1 MAKEQQAPKFRRAP
15 PTVRREALI
24 EATLACLRKY
34 GHDGLSVR
42 RIGAE
47 AGVSPGLITH
57 HFPSVSALIAA
68 SYETLSMSLLHS
80 IEQHAREPDSSPR
93 ERLRRFYEAWF
104 APAQVDPG
112 LFNTWLVFWSMI
124 SHDAGVR
131 AVHDR
136 TYAAYRAALE
146 SSSASCS
153 GPRRRDSGCVRR
165 QSRSRRC
172 SMGCGRRPVSIRARS
187 SPPRRSP
194 SAKTGPTPCA
204 QAPCRAFSSSAGP
217 SRSAAGRAKCASRC
231 SAARMIPGAKRWF
244 GTRIRWRIFAF
255 LFGFGLIAYVQRT
268 GVTIA
273 AERMMPELH
282 LSQLQIGWIE
292 QAFVVGYCLFQLPS
306 GLFGQRFGAR
316 TAFTVFG
323 IVAFAA
329 MMATPAAP
337 EALSGPALFVV
348 LLGAQFVLGVA
359 QAGTFPVSNGVF
371 EAWFP
376 ARQWALVQGAQ
387 NMGLNLGAA
396 LTPPLVAVLMTAL
409 GWQQALA
416 WSALPAVLLVGLWA
430 WYARNTPREHPAVAA
445 AELAELGEVPQVTVA
460 DKITVRRLLRLLG
473 HRNTALLA
481 LSYLAMNYSFYLL
494 ANWCFLYLIQQRHF
508 SVLQSGWLAMAPP
521 IAAGVGSGVGGVLTG
536 RLCERYGAAWGYR
549 GVPLVALPLV
559 GVLLL
564 IAVRAANA
572 YVAVAALTACFGFV
586 EINEAAYW
594 AASMTIGRS
603 DSMAV
608 GGVLNTGGTLGGIIG
623 IPVVAYLSG
632 RGAWNA
638 AFAIGS
644 VCAVAAA
651 LLWLGVNADRTVIAA
666 THTAGAKRP
675 TLA

>member
-1 MAKEQQAPKFRRAP
+1 M
-15 PTVRREALI
+15 
-24 EATLACLRKY
+24 
-34 GHDGLSVR
+34 
-42 RIGAE
+42 
-47 AGVSPGLITH
+47 
-57 HFPSVSALIAA
+57 
-68 SYETLSMSLLHS
+68 
-80 IEQHAREPDSSPR
+80 
-93 ERLRRFYEAWF
+93 
-104 APAQVDPG
+104 
-112 LFNTWLVFWSMI
+112 
-124 SHDAGVR
+124 
-131 AVHDR
+131 
-136 TYAAYRAALE
+136 
-146 SSSASCS
+146 
-153 GPRRRDSGCVRR
+153 
-165 QSRSRRC
+165 
-172 SMGCGRRPVSIRARS
+172 
-187 SPPRRSP
+187 
-194 SAKTGPTPCA
+194 
-204 QAPCRAFSSSAGP
+204 
-217 SRSAAGRAKCASRC
+217 
-231 SAARMIPGAKRWF
+231 AKRWF
-244 GTRIRWRIFAF
+244 GLRIRWRIFGF
-255 LFGFGLIAYVQRT
+255 LFAFGLIAYVQRT

-292 QAFVVGYCLFQLPS
+292 QAFVVGYSVFQLPG

-316 TAFTVFG
+316 VAFTLFG

-337 EALSGPALFVV
+337 ELASGAALFAV

-359 QAGTFPVSNGVF
+359 QAGIFPVSNGVF

-376 ARQWALVQGAQ
+376 ARQWAFALGAQ

-396 LTPPLVAVLMTAL
+396 LTPPLIAVLMTTL

-416 WSALPAVLLVGLWA
+416 WSAIPPVLLIGLWA
-430 WYARNTPREHPAVAA
+430 WYARNTPREHPRVAA
-445 AELAELGEVPQVTVA
+445 AELAELGELAHATV
-460 DKITVRRLLRLLG
+460 DNKITVRRLLRLLT

-494 ANWCFLYLIQQRHF
+494 SNWCFLYLIQQRHF
-508 SVLQSGWLAMAPP
+508 SVLESGWLAMAPP

-564 IAVRAANA
+564 VAVQTANA

-594 AASMTIGRS
+594 AASMAVGRS

-623 IPVVAYLSG
+623 IPVIAYLSG
-632 RGAWNA
+632 RNAWGT

-644 VCAVAAA
+644 ICAVAAA
-651 LLWLGVNADRTVIAA
+651 LLWLGIDAERSVVGER
-666 THTAGAKRP
+666 HPAGTERP